1 MNAHRISYR
10 LSLITAFLQ
19 GITEFR
25 LSMTTSQ
32 PDQDHYEAY
41 DRGRDLA
48 HKFTLRRYD
57 DCL

>member
-25 LSMTTSQ
+25 LDMTTSQ
-32 PDQDHYEAY
+32 PDNDHYEAY

-48 HKFTLRRYD
+48 HKFTLRKWD
-57 DCL
+57 HA